1 MKLNLAHTWSTGPMI
16 FLVKLR
22 RASHWQ
28 SAVAKVINL
37 TQSIFAFASRVIDR
51 NRYGPH
57 LYSFRLPSKRILEP
71 ILAAESSHHRGESD
85 IGE

>member
-28 SAVAKVINL
+28 SAV
-37 TQSIFAFASRVIDR
+37 R
-51 NRYGPH
+51 
-57 LYSFRLPSKRILEP
+57 
-71 ILAAESSHHRGESD
+71 
-85 IGE
+85 